1 MNDTD
6 LLTDRLH
13 HLGDRAPVPDVPTTD
28 DLRRG
33 RGRLRRRRLAAVAG
47 TAAVAVTA
55 GGVALAA
62 GTGADPHTR
71 VDPATAPV
79 AQQPSAPRAAPDP
92 VAQPGKAPS
101 VRIGGVK
108 VGAQASRATTLQ
120 DLLALSSAL
129 EQTEGKRVYGLLAIG
144 QADTWAAAR
153 ANTCPT
159 GWTCTPIDVE
169 GAQRA
174 RRATDGTTTQ
184 AVAQFPSGVA
194 ILTLTDADHFP
205 AGLPYAGAMGKPQG
219 PAGGGS

>member
-13 HLGDRAPVPDVPTTD
+13 HLGERAPVPDVAATD
-28 DLRRG
+28 DVRRG
-33 RGRLRRRRLAAVAG
+33 RGRLRRRRLAGVAG
-47 TAAVAVTA
+47 SAALAVTV
-55 GGVALAA
+55 GGVALAV
-62 GTGADPHTR
+62 GTGADPVTR
-71 VDPATAPV
+71 VDPATPPV
-79 AQQPSAPRAAPDP
+79 AQQPAAPREQGPP
-92 VAQPGKAPS
+92 

-129 EQTEGKRVYGLLAIG
+129 ERTEGKRVYGLLAIG

-153 ANTCPT
+153 ANACPT

-194 ILTLTDADHFP
+194 ILTLTDAAHFP
-205 AGLPYAGAMGKPQG
+205 AVLPYAGAMGKPQG